1 MPLTDDRAIEI
12 IMEETQPNRPR
23 TRVGVDPEEDAYRE
37 AIRRD
42 VEQQRKDG
50 IEVVMPA
57 D

>member
-12 IMEETQPNRPR
+12 LLEETLGRPP
-23 TRVGVDPEEDAYRE
+23 TRVGEDPEEDAYRE

-42 VEQQRKDG
+42 VEQQRRDG
-50 IEVVMPA
+50 IEIVIPA